1 MSGTLSRWWDLDLA
15 ARYPGI
21 EMYHGGWRGD
31 QETALLELGDRVMNH
46 EAAQLPVYTRE
57 MDRVWALVLTLYATV
72 LQRIRDQRPLE
83 DKVLACLRGE
93 PLTVSP
99 DEVPAGWRPDTGGW
113 DAEDKRAERGRDG

>member
-1 MSGTLSRWWDLDLA
+1 MSGTLSRWWYLDLA

-72 LQRIRDQRPLE
+72 LQ
-83 DKVLACLRGE
+83 GE